1 MNNFGYYVM
10 IYTEFGAFRGVEE
23 LFRHMVKNRIS
34 RIECGKI
41 IYKGERKEFSMS
53 LDELWK
59 IWKG

>member
-1 MNNFGYYVM
+1 M
-10 IYTEFGAFRGVEE
+10 IYTEFGAFRCVEE

-34 RIECGKI
+34 RIKSGKI
-41 IYKGERKEFSMS
+41 LYKGERKEFSMS